1 MLKYDSL
8 KCIVHTKTYQSQSS
22 AKIWENTNKLLE
34 DGFEGIKTG
43 ITDTAGPCLSAYYRG
58 LVVVVLNSKSMN
70 ERWIE
75 VKKLVRWI
83 IRKGF

>member
-1 MLKYDSL
+1 MERYE
-8 KCIVHTKTYQSQSS
+8 KT
-22 AKIWENTNKLLE
+22 WENTNRLLD

-43 ITDTAGPCLSAYYRG
+43 ITDTAGPCLSACYKD
-58 LVVVVLNSKSMN
+58 LIIIVLNSKSMN

-83 IRKGF
+83 IRKGY